1 MRTHLGCAAAL
12 HGAALLAG
20 PTHLRTLPARLSLDP
35 SAWKLFSSAEGG
47 LVLSPA
53 DAGYEAKLIT
63 ATIPRTADAPSLGLV
78 LDEIIG
84 DDEKGIVAIESLV
97 EGGNGERSDVAIEPG
112 DALVAVAAAGDPNSG
127 VSLEGL
133 PYDGTY
139 SRPLTELE
147 NIS

>member
-1 MRTHLGCAAAL
+1 M
-12 HGAALLAG
+12 
-20 PTHLRTLPARLSLDP
+20 
-35 SAWKLFSSAEGG
+35 
-47 LVLSPA
+47 LSPA

-133 PYDGTY
+133 PYDVPTQRLKPWNTALLHHVLHSAHL
-139 SRPLTELE
+139 SRIRALV
-147 NIS
+147 